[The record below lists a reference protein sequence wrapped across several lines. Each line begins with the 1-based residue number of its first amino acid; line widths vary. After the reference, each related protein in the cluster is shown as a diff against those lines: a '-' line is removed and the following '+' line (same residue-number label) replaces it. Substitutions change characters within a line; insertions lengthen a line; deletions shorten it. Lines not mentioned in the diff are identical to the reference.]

1 MRHRLRAGFI
11 HLCLS
16 ATIAALV
23 FLPIYFIWYP
33 DVLYES
39 AGGRELFLLIVA
51 VDVTLGPLITTIV
64 YVPGKWGLKFDL
76 VVIGTLQLIA
86 LGYGVSVLFESR
98 PVNIVF
104 VKDRFEL
111 VRANEYPEG
120 ELEKLASGA
129 HGSLTWTGP
138 RIVGARLPTD
148 FKEKTELLFSTIGGG
163 PDVHLLPRYYVPYD
177 EVRALAKEKGE
188 RVQKLRDRN
197 PGPGNAAEIAK
208 VVASTGRKEDEL
220 RFLPMRA
227 GKFDLTV
234 FIDAKTGAIVKI
246 SSIKPWGDI

>member
-1 MRHRLRAGFI
+1 MRHRLRAGLV
-11 HLCLS
+11 HLSLS
-16 ATIAALV
+16 AAIAALV

-33 DVLYES
+33 DVLYEH
-39 AGGRELFLLIVA
+39 AGGRDLFFLIVS

-76 VVIGTLQLIA
+76 AVIGMLQVIA
-86 LGYGVSVLFESR
+86 LSYGVYTLFESR

-111 VRANEYPEG
+111 VRANDYPPG
-120 ELEKLASGA
+120 ELEKVASGR

-138 RIVGARLPTD
+138 RIVGAKLPTD
-148 FKEKTELLFSTIGGG
+148 PKEQAELIFSTIGGG

-177 EVRALAKEKGE
+177 EVRGLAKQKGE
-188 RVQKLRDRN
+188 RLQKLRERN
-197 PGPGNAAEIAK
+197 PSQASEIDALI
-208 VVASTGRKEDEL
+208 AGSGRSEDNL

-227 GKFDLTV
+227 GKYDLTIL
-234 FIDAKTGAIVKI
+234 IDANTGEILKI
-246 SSIKPWGDI
+246 SSLKPWGDI

>member
-16 ATIAALV
+16 AAIAALV

-39 AGGRELFLLIVA
+39 AGGRDLFLLIVA

-76 VVIGTLQLIA
+76 IVIGTLQLIA
-86 LGYGVSVLFESR
+86 LAYGVHVLFESR

-111 VRANEYPEG
+111 VRANAVPRRRRWR
-120 ELEKLASGA
+120 SSSSRA

-138 RIVGARLPTD
+138 RIVGAKLPTD
-148 FKEKTELLFSTIGGG
+148 SKERTDLMFSSIGGG

-188 RVQKLRDRN
+188 PVEEAARAQPGRGKRGADRARSSL
-197 PGPGNAAEIAK
+197 PRAARKKTCSSCRCAP
-208 VVASTGRKEDEL
+208 ASRTS
-220 RFLPMRA
+220 P
-227 GKFDLTV
+227 
-234 FIDAKTGAIVKI
+234 
-246 SSIKPWGDI
+246 SSSTRRPAPS

>member
-16 ATIAALV
+16 AAIAALV

-39 AGGRELFLLIVA
+39 AGGRELFLLIVS

-76 VVIGTLQLIA
+76 MVIGTLQMIA
-86 LGYGVSVLFESR
+86 LAFGVSVLFESR
-98 PVNIVF
+98 PVNMVF

-120 ELEKLASGA
+120 ELEKLSSGT

-138 RIVGARLPTD
+138 RIVGAKLPTE
-148 FKEKTELLFSTIGGG
+148 FKEKTDLMFSTIGGG

-177 EVRALAKEKGE
+177 EVRSLAKEKAE
-188 RVQKLRDRN
+188 RMQKLRERN
-197 PGPGNAAEIAK
+197 PAHAKEVDALVAGLGRAE
-208 VVASTGRKEDEL
+208 ENL
-220 RFLPMRA
+220 RFIPMRA
-227 GKFDLTV
+227 GKTDLTV
-234 FIDAKTGAIVKI
+234 VIDANTGKILRI
-246 SSIKPWGDI
+246 SSLKPWGDI

>member
-39 AGGRELFLLIVA
+39 AGGRDLFLLIVSI
-51 VDVTLGPLITTIV
+51 VVTMGPLLTMVV
-64 YVPGKWGLKFDL
+64 YVPGKWGLRFDL
-76 VVIGTLQLIA
+76 IVIGTLQLVA
-86 LGYGVSVLFESR
+86 LAFGVHMLFESR
-98 PVNIVF
+98 PVNMVF

-111 VRANEYPEG
+111 VLADEYPEG
-120 ELEKLASGA
+120 ELEKRSSGA

-138 RIVGARLPTD
+138 RIVGAKLPTD
-148 FKEKTELLFSTIGGG
+148 FKERTQLMFSTLGGG

-177 EVRALAKEKGE
+177 EVRALAREKGE
-188 RVQKLRDRN
+188 TVQKLRDRN
-197 PGPGNAAEIAK
+197 PGAENAAQIAA
-208 VVASTGRKEDEL
+208 VVASTGRKESEL
-220 RFLPMRA
+220 LFLPMRA
-227 GKFDLTV
+227 GKSDLTI

-246 SSIKPWGDI
+246 SSIKPWGDL

>member
-16 ATIAALV
+16 AAIAALV

-39 AGGRELFLLIVA
+39 AGGRDLFLLIVS

-76 VVIGTLQLIA
+76 MVIGTLQLCA
-86 LGYGVSVLFESR
+86 LVYGVSVLFESR
-98 PVNIVF
+98 PVNMVF

-111 VRANEYPEG
+111 VRANDYPPG
-120 ELEKLASGA
+120 ELDKVASGA

-138 RIVGARLPTD
+138 RIVGAKMPTD
-148 FKEKTELLFSTIGGG
+148 FKESTDLMFSTIGGG
-163 PDVHLLPRYYVPYD
+163 PDIHLLPRYYVPYD
-177 EVRALAKEKGE
+177 QVRALAKEKGE
-188 RVQKLRDRN
+188 KVQKLRERN
-197 PGPGNAAEIAK
+197 PGPESAAEIAAA
-208 VVASTGRKEDEL
+208 VASTGRKEDEL
-220 RFLPMRA
+220 LFLPMRA
-227 GKFDLTV
+227 GKTDLTI
-234 FIDAKTGAIVKI
+234 FIDAKSGEIVKI
-246 SSIKPWGDI
+246 SSIKPWGNI

>member
-1 MRHRLRAGFI
+1 MRHRLRAGLI

-16 ATIAALV
+16 AAIAALV

-39 AGGRELFLLIVA
+39 AGGRELFLLIVS

-76 VVIGTLQLIA
+76 AVIGTLQLMA
-86 LGYGVSVLFESR
+86 LTFGVSVLFESR

-111 VRANEYPEG
+111 VRANEYPPG
-120 ELEKLASGA
+120 ELEKVASGS
-129 HGSLTWTGP
+129 HRNLTWTGP
-138 RIVGARLPTD
+138 RIVGAKLPAD
-148 FKEKTELLFSTIGGG
+148 PKEKIDLIFSTIGGG

-188 RVQKLRDRN
+188 PVQKLRERN
-197 PGPGNAAEIAK
+197 PGPANAAQIAAA
-208 VVASTGRKEDEL
+208 VSSTGRKEGEV

-227 GKFDLTV
+227 GKADLTV
-234 FIDAKTGAIVKI
+234 FIDAKTGAILKI
-246 SSIKPWGDI
+246 SSIKPWGDV